1 MINRRALL
9 TLTACASLASPT
21 RAQQV
26 SRLTV
31 FAAASLK
38 EALEAIAVAYGSKGR
53 PAPVLSFAGSNQLAR
68 QIDQGAPAD
77 LFISA
82 DEDWM
87 NWLAERKLIVPT
99 SRLDLLGN
107 RLVLVAPSGGAPVTI
122 NAKLD
127 LTGLLKG
134 GRLALPD
141 PQAVPAGK
149 YAKAALM
156 QLGLFESIKDKIVGT
171 ENVRMALM
179 LVARGEAPLGI
190 VYATDAMADNKV
202 SVIGTFPSDAHPPI
216 IYPAALTTT
225 ARLDASDFLE
235 FITSPRAQA
244 IFTERGFTPLVSAR

>member
-1 MINRRALL
+1 MINRRTLL
-9 TLTACASLASPT
+9 TLTACASLAGPT
-21 RAQQV
+21 RAQAR
-26 SRLTV
+26 RLTV

-38 EALEAIAVAYGSKGR
+38 EALEAIAAAYGASGK
-53 PAPVLSFAGSNQLAR
+53 PEPVLSFAGSNQLAR

-87 NWLAERKLIVPT
+87 NWLAERKLIAPA

-107 RLVLVAPSGGAPVTI
+107 RLVLVAPAGGAPVTI
-122 NAKLD
+122 NTSLD
-127 LTGLLKG
+127 LAGLLKG

-149 YAKAALM
+149 YAKAALT
-156 QLGLFESIKDKIVGT
+156 QLGLFESIKDKIAGT

-190 VYATDAMADNKV
+190 VYATDAIADSKV
-202 SVIGTFPSDAHPPI
+202 SVIGTFPADTHPPI

-225 ARLDASDFLE
+225 ARLDASDFLG
-235 FITSPRAQA
+235 FLTSPRAQA
-244 IFTERGFTPLVSAR
+244 IFTAHGFTPLVSTK